1 MKLNLEQ
8 KIQLKKL
15 KDYNVKLVEI
25 HYDGGG
31 DDGMINDIVYYDDND
46 IGHRG
51 YLLKSNNLKKL
62 QDNLDNYY
70 YQILCDNI
78 DWDWVN
84 NEGGFGHMVID
95 LLTEEVKIFHSQR
108 HVEHY
113 EYKAE
118 NESKK
123 MFKIINGTS

>member
-15 KDYNVKLVEI
+15 KDHNVELVEI

-31 DDGMINDIVYYDDND
+31 DDGMISDVAYYGDECEKEQKRELRSND
-46 IGHRG
+46 
-51 YLLKSNNLKKL
+51 LKKL
-62 QDNLDNYY
+62 QNNLDHYY
-70 YQILCDNI
+70 YQILCNNI

-84 NEGGFGHMVID
+84 NEGGYGHMVID
-95 LLTEEVKIFHSQR
+95 LLTEEVTIFHSQR
-108 HVEHY
+108 HVEYY
-113 EYKAE
+113 EYKVK

>member
-31 DDGMINDIVYYDDND
+31 DDGMINDVVYYDDND

-51 YLLKSNNLKKL
+51 CPLKKNKVNKS
-62 QDNLDNYY
+62 DKLDNYY

-95 LLTEEVKIFHSQR
+95 LLTEEVTIFHSQR
-108 HVEHY
+108 HVEYY
-113 EYKAE
+113 EYKVE

>member
-15 KDYNVKLVEI
+15 KDHNVEQVEI

-31 DDGMINDIVYYDDND
+31 DDGMISDIAYYGDSGPNYSGCELRSND
-46 IGHRG
+46 
-51 YLLKSNNLKKL
+51 LKKL
-62 QDNLDNYY
+62 QDNLNHYY

-95 LLTEEVKIFHSQR
+95 LLTEEVTIFHSQR
-108 HVEHY
+108 HVEYY
-113 EYKAE
+113 EYKAK